1 VRRGTQHEADPQLA
15 GSDGFVAGAQS
26 LAALD
31 LVCEVCVK
39 SFQLEGVVR
48 LAEAAPQTTIVLDH
62 LGKPD
67 MEGSDQ
73 AAWRASVRRL
83 GRLPNV
89 LCKVS
94 VVVHTERDLPL
105 TRALAEPIVSEV
117 VEAFGWDRVMFGSN
131 WPVAT
136 AVIGYQDWVEM
147 LNQVFSGSPA
157 RHLDSLF
164 GETARRV
171 YRI

>member
-1 VRRGTQHEADPQLA
+1 
-15 GSDGFVAGAQS
+15 
-26 LAALD
+26 
-31 LVCEVCVK
+31 
-39 SFQLEGVVR
+39 
-48 LAEAAPQTTIVLDH
+48 
-62 LGKPD
+62 
-67 MEGSDQ
+67 
-73 AAWRASVRRL
+73 
-83 GRLPNV
+83 
-89 LCKVS
+89 
-94 VVVHTERDLPL
+94 VVHTERDPPL

-136 AVIGYQDWVEM
+136 AVIGYRDWVEM
-147 LNQVFSGSPA
+147 LNQVFSRSPS